1 MTDSHDDRRRFKRV
15 AFDAKTEISQG
26 DRTWP
31 AKLIDLSLRG
41 ALIDR
46 PADWE
51 AADLEKH
58 FLIKIHLTDLIE
70 VRMDAEL
77 RHEEHGHLGFACLHI
92 GLEDIGHLRRI
103 IELNLGDMEE
113 LERELG
119 ALVEV

>member
-1 MTDSHDDRRRFKRV
+1 MTDTHDERRRFKRV
-15 AFDAKTEISQG
+15 AFDAKTQISQG
-26 DRTWP
+26 DRSWSV
-31 AKLIDLSLRG
+31 KLIDLSLRG
-41 ALIDR
+41 ALIQR
-46 PADWE
+46 PDHW
-51 AADLEKH
+51 DVDPRKH
-58 FLIKIHLTDLIE
+58 FQINIHLTDLIE

>member
-1 MTDSHDDRRRFKRV
+1 MTDNHDERRRFKRV
-15 AFDAKTEISQG
+15 SFDAKTQITQG
-26 DRTWP
+26 NRTWSV
-31 AKLIDLSLRG
+31 KLIDLSLRG
-41 ALIDR
+41 ALIHK
-46 PADWE
+46 PEDWVV
-51 AADLEKH
+51 DPKQH
-58 FLIKIHLTDLIE
+58 FLINIHLTDLIE
-70 VRMDAEL
+70 VQMDAEL

>member
-1 MTDSHDDRRRFKRV
+1 MTDNHDERRRFKRV
-15 AFDAKTEISQG
+15 SFDAKTQISQG
-26 DRTWP
+26 DRTWQV
-31 AKLIDLSLRG
+31 KLIDLSLRG
-41 ALIDR
+41 ALIQR
-46 PADWE
+46 PDDWAVE
-51 AADLEKH
+51 PNKH
-58 FLIKIHLTDLIE
+58 FLINIHLTDLID

>member
-1 MTDSHDDRRRFKRV
+1 MTVSHDERRRFKRV
-15 AFDAKTEISQG
+15 TFDAKTHITQG
-26 DRTWP
+26 DRRWQVQ
-31 AKLIDLSLRG
+31 LIDLSLRG
-41 ALIDR
+41 VLIHR
-46 PADWE
+46 PDDWVV
-51 AADLEKH
+51 DPKKH
-58 FLIKIHLTDLIE
+58 FLINIHLTDLIE

-77 RHEEHGHLGFACLHI
+77 RHEERGHIGFACLHI

>member
-1 MTDSHDDRRRFKRV
+1 MTDTHDERRRFKRV
-15 AFDAKTEISQG
+15 AFDAKTQISQG
-26 DRTWP
+26 DRNWSV
-31 AKLIDLSLRG
+31 KLIDLSLRG
-41 ALIDR
+41 ALIQR
-46 PADWE
+46 PDHW
-51 AADLEKH
+51 DVDPRKH
-58 FLIKIHLTDLIE
+58 FQINIHLTDLIE

>member
-1 MTDSHDDRRRFKRV
+1 MTDTHDERRRFKRV
-15 AFDAKTEISQG
+15 SFDAKTQISQG
-26 DRTWP
+26 DHSWSV
-31 AKLIDLSLRG
+31 KLIDLSLRG
-41 ALIDR
+41 ALIQR
-46 PADWE
+46 PSDWTADPG
-51 AADLEKH
+51 KH

-77 RHEEHGHLGFACLHI
+77 RHQEHDHLGFACLHI

>member
-1 MTDSHDDRRRFKRV
+1 MTDTHDERRRFKRV
-15 AFDAKTEISQG
+15 AFDAKTQISQG
-26 DRTWP
+26 DRSWWV
-31 AKLIDLSLRG
+31 KLIDLSLRG
-41 ALIDR
+41 ALIQR
-46 PADWE
+46 PEHWDV
-51 AADLEKH
+51 DPRKH
-58 FLIKIHLTDLIE
+58 FQINIHLTDLIE